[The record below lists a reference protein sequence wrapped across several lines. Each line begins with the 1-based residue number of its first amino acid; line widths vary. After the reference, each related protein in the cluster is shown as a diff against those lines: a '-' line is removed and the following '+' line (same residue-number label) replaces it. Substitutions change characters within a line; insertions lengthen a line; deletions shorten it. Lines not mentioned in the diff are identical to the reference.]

1 MEFKKIDISVEIP
14 MTYEHIN
21 LGENKPVLMFFHGFA
36 DSAEALLRRAY
47 PQILEKYE
55 ILAIN
60 GPFPVPQKKADQW
73 RPAFAWYFFDF
84 KKNKAFIPP
93 QQAAEAVQLLVKKLQ
108 LETRPKFLIGFSQGG
123 FFIPF
128 LLPYLQDVKHIV
140 AIGAAYR
147 PEDYPET
154 LTCSIDAVHGSEDE
168 VISLQRAQETFE
180 MLKVKNP
187 KGKFVEF
194 KGLGHT
200 MNDESRS
207 WLASKIDQVF
217 KF

>member
-1 MEFKKIDISVEIP
+1 METKKIDISVDIP
-14 MTYEHIN
+14 MTYEHTN
-21 LGENKPVLMFFHGFA
+21 LGESKPVLMFFHGFA

-47 PQILEKYE
+47 PQVSEKYE

-60 GPFPVPQKKADQW
+60 GPFPVPQKKANEW

-93 QQAAEAVQLLVKKLQ
+93 QQAAEAVQLLVKKLN
-108 LETRPKFLIGFSQGG
+108 LENREKFLVGFSQGG

-128 LLPYLQDVKHIV
+128 LLPYLQSVKHIV
-140 AIGAAYR
+140 TIGAAYR
-147 PEDYPET
+147 PDDYHEK
-154 LTCSIDAVHGSEDE
+154 LNFAVDAIHGSEDE
-168 VISLQRAQETFE
+168 VIGLQRAKETFAL
-180 MLKVKNP
+180 LKDKNP
-187 KGKFVEF
+187 FGEFVEF

-200 MNDESRS
+200 MNDESRQ

-217 KF
+217 KK